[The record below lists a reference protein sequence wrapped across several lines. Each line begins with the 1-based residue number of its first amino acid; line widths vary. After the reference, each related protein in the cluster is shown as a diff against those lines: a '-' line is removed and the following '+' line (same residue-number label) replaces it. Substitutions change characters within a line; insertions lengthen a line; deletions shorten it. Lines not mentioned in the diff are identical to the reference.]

1 VHRSFDS
8 SFSRLL
14 TVYVHLQIHPK
25 LQAGLLNA
33 LEIFPSDVL
42 NSQRASHELIAVT
55 IETLL
60 LKLSVIRAR
69 TRQSLY
75 GHTIATDPGL
85 TLGDAL
91 TSLHDKLRQT
101 NSKLIREE
109 EELDRQLG
117 EYHTMLQMLDGCG
130 ESFNQI
136 VEDWTK
142 VKKDTEECRQD
153 LNRLGWRGTRKI

>member
-1 VHRSFDS
+1 M
-8 SFSRLL
+8 
-14 TVYVHLQIHPK
+14 HLQIHPK
-25 LQAGLLNA
+25 LQADLLSA
-33 LEIFPSDVL
+33 LGIFPSNAL
-42 NSQRASHELIAVT
+42 NSQKASHKLIAIT

-60 LKLSVIRAR
+60 LKLSVTRAR

-75 GHTIATDPGL
+75 GHSGATDPGL
-85 TLGDAL
+85 TLGAAL
-91 TSLHDKLRQT
+91 TKLHDKLRQS

-109 EELDRQLG
+109 EELDQQLG
-117 EYHTMLQMLDGCG
+117 EYHTMLQMLDGRG